1 MIHVHKGNGVVPL
14 HPYGFEQMNDLLSQ
28 IAMEHNKRK
37 VINLL
42 NDLVKVN
49 NDRILG
55 YEKAA
60 DAIHNIY
67 EVDIKTLFFKMA
79 EESRYYR
86 TKLSEAL
93 QQLHGDV
100 PNDTSAAG
108 DIFRVWI
115 GMKAAITGNNVL
127 STLECCE
134 FGENHALK
142 AYRHALQP
150 DDILW
155 PQGLK
160 EILENQYNLL
170 RLSRDK
176 MRRTREDYASHV
188 MVGVRS

>member
-1 MIHVHKGNGVVPL
+1 MI
-14 HPYGFEQMNDLLSQ
+14 DLLFEN
-28 IAMEHNKRK
+28 AMEHNKRK

-42 NDLVKVN
+42 NGLVRVN

-60 DAIHNIY
+60 DAIHDIY

-86 TKLSEAL
+86 NKLSEAMH
-93 QQLHGDV
+93 QLHGDIL
-100 PNDTSAAG
+100 NDTSAAG
-108 DIFRVWI
+108 DIFRIWM

-127 STLECCE
+127 GILECCE
-134 FGENHALK
+134 FGENQALK

-150 DDILW
+150 GDIIW
-155 PQGLK
+155 PQGLR
-160 EILENQYNLL
+160 EMLENQYNLL

-176 MRRTREDYASHV
+176 MKRTREEYTGHV
-188 MVGVRS
+188 MVGARS

>member
-1 MIHVHKGNGVVPL
+1 
-14 HPYGFEQMNDLLSQ
+14 
-28 IAMEHNKRK
+28 MEHNKRK

-67 EVDIKTLFFKMA
+67 EIEIKTLFFKMA

-86 TKLSEAL
+86 GKLSEAL
-93 QQLHGDV
+93 QQLHADV
-100 PNDTSAAG
+100 LNDTSAAG
-108 DIFRVWI
+108 DIFRVWM
-115 GMKAAITGNNVL
+115 GMKAAFTGHDVL
-127 STLECCE
+127 SMLECCE
-134 FGENHALK
+134 FGENQALK
-142 AYRHALQP
+142 AYRHTLQP
-150 DDILW
+150 GDTIW
-155 PQGLK
+155 PQGVR
-160 EILENQYNLL
+160 EMLENQYNLL

-176 MRRTREDYASHV
+176 MKRTHEEYAAHI

>member
-1 MIHVHKGNGVVPL
+1 MSIGVVAQCRL
-14 HPYGFEQMNDLLSQ
+14 TLMDDQIEYILSL
-28 IAMEHNKRK
+28 IAMEHNTRK

-67 EVDIKTLFFKMA
+67 EVEIKTLFFKMA

-86 TKLSEAL
+86 SKLSEAL
-93 QQLHGDV
+93 HQLHSEV
-100 PNDTSAAG
+100 QNDTSAAG
-108 DIFRVWI
+108 DIFRIWM
-115 GMKAAITGNNVL
+115 GMKAAISGNVL
-127 STLECCE
+127 GMLECCA
-134 FGENHALK
+134 FGENQAVK
-142 AYRHALQP
+142 AYRNALQP

-155 PQGLK
+155 PDGLR
-160 EILENQYNLL
+160 EMLENQYNLL

-176 MRRTREDYASHV
+176 MKRTREEYASHV
-188 MVGVRS
+188 MVGARS

>member
-1 MIHVHKGNGVVPL
+1 
-14 HPYGFEQMNDLLSQ
+14 
-28 IAMEHNKRK
+28 MEYNTRK
-37 VINLL
+37 LVNLL

-60 DAIHNIY
+60 DAIHDIY
-67 EVDIKTLFFKMA
+67 EIEIKTLFFKMA

-86 TKLSEAL
+86 SKLSEVL
-93 QQLHGDV
+93 SKLRGNV
-100 PNDTSAAG
+100 VNDTTAAG

-115 GMKAAITGNNVL
+115 GVKAAFTGNDVL
-127 STLECCE
+127 GTLESCE

-142 AYRHALQP
+142 AYRHVLQHE
-150 DDILW
+150 ITW
-155 PQGLK
+155 PEGVR

-176 MRRTREDYASHV
+176 MKRTREEYAAHV
-188 MVGVRS
+188 MVGARS